1 MSYFSNFPITSI
13 VRDANEL
20 TVVQARNILVRAK
33 FSNYIKN
40 NDSLFDDYLIS
51 DGEKPETLAYQVY
64 GRSDLHWIILL
75 FNEMINPYYDWPL
88 SQRELDS
95 QLNYKYPGI
104 AVYVSDTFVYSDGAK
119 AELPILT
126 TEPVLTK
133 PITAVIGN
141 TIVNVLSYDPLFGKM
156 VVTGYTNTDLQR
168 LLETI
173 GTDDLTFD
181 VNNDGKVDSADIG
194 TTLGNLGTSTTENNT
209 ISLTNSNGI
218 KIKTKIIHTEENK
231 TALHHFE
238 DKYGN
243 WLDPRGRINTV
254 SGGDATERIKVYT
267 SPLRSTIASVGGVS
281 NYDYES
287 FLNERKRNISLLKA
301 KYVNSASKEFSDLFK

>member
-88 SQRELDS
+88 SQKELDS
-95 QLNYKYPGI
+95 QLDYKYPGI
-104 AVYVSDTFVYSDGAK
+104 AVYVSDTFVYLDGAK
-119 AELPILT
+119 AELPILN
-126 TEPVLTK
+126 TEPVLTEST
-133 PITAVIGN
+133 TAVIGN
-141 TIVNVLSYDPLFGKM
+141 TTVTALSYDPLFGKM
-156 VVTGYTNTDLQR
+156 VVTGYTNT
-168 LLETI
+168 
-173 GTDDLTFD
+173 GTP
-181 VNNDGKVDSADIG
+181 
-194 TTLGNLGTSTTENNT
+194 TTENDT
-209 ISLTNSNGI
+209 LILTNSNGI
-218 KIKTKIIHTEENK
+218 KIKTKIIYTEENK
-231 TALHHFE
+231 TSLHHFE

-243 WLDPRGRINTV
+243 WLDPRGRINPV
-254 SGGDATERIKVYT
+254 SGGDASERIKVYT
-267 SPLRSTIASVGGVS
+267 SPLKSTIASVGEVS
-281 NYDYES
+281 NYNYES

>member
-88 SQRELDS
+88 SQKELDS
-95 QLNYKYPGI
+95 QLDYKYPGI

-119 AELPILT
+119 AELPIIN
-126 TEPVLTK
+126 TEPVLTESTNFT
-133 PITAVIGN
+133 IIGN
-141 TIVNVLSYDPLFGKM
+141 TASIFNV
-156 VVTGYTNTDLQR
+156 
-168 LLETI
+168 
-173 GTDDLTFD
+173 
-181 VNNDGKVDSADIG
+181 
-194 TTLGNLGTSTTENNT
+194 
-209 ISLTNSNGI
+209 
-218 KIKTKIIHTEENK
+218 
-231 TALHHFE
+231 
-238 DKYGN
+238 
-243 WLDPRGRINTV
+243 
-254 SGGDATERIKVYT
+254 
-267 SPLRSTIASVGGVS
+267 
-281 NYDYES
+281 
-287 FLNERKRNISLLKA
+287 
-301 KYVNSASKEFSDLFK
+301 